1 MGGTF
6 QVTAGFQDSN
16 IFQKAKKKKKN
27 FFKLNSVVM
36 YFECDIFTFHD
47 SDAC

>member
-16 IFQKAKKKKKN
+16 IFQKEFFF
-27 FFKLNSVVM
+27 FFKLDSVVM